1 MSPVF
6 AQFNLGIY
14 LLATI
19 AFFVDLFDVLLRLY
33 LRREH
38 TLPGD
43 PRAIAPT
50 SVPLDIGTFTPY
62 ESRLHLRP
70 YAIVAS
76 IHNLDRASLDRF
88 LDNMAPYRGRLW
100 IIDDASTDDTWER
113 LQASGVPC
121 MRGARNQKKPGA
133 IKALLATLPESIDSI
148 VVVDPDVRIVNSA
161 TEFET
166 VVFQFQRTGMGAL
179 CPRIAVRADGPLSRF
194 QQLEYCFSFALGRK
208 SLGDMTITSGIA
220 IYRREALERLLT
232 RHSLSVY
239 AEDLENAFLLL
250 LDGDRVY
257 YDGRIVAET
266 EGMADC
272 RSLFSQRVGW
282 NFGLIKVYA
291 DYWRPLLGQCRRGFI
306 FTYQYIVYTGVLTL
320 VLHPLKFLGLLLLAI
335 SAMNGID
342 NLVRL
347 HAIPDTPLTNPAY
360 FVMMYLKYTAL
371 VVAAFPLITP
381 RSERRFILPVLP
393 VYVFYGLAQVLPAS
407 VGYLNW
413 VAVRMCGQRVYRDHY
428 QEAAP

>member
-1 MSPVF
+1 VF
-6 AQFNLGIY
+6 GQFDIGIY

-19 AFFVDLFDVLLRLY
+19 ALFVDLFDVLLRLY

-38 TLPGD
+38 TVPGD
-43 PRAIAPT
+43 PGMTSPT

-62 ESRLHLRP
+62 EARLHLRP

-76 IHNLDRASLDRF
+76 IHNLDRASLNRF
-88 LDNMAPYRGRLW
+88 LDNMAPYREHLW

-113 LQASGVPC
+113 LQGAGVQC
-121 MRGARNQKKPGA
+121 VRGLENQKKPGA
-133 IKALLATLPESIDSI
+133 IKALLTALPPSIESV

-161 TEFET
+161 AEFES
-166 VVFQFQRTGMGAL
+166 VIFQFQRTGMGAL
-179 CPRIAVRADGPLSRF
+179 CPRIAIRSDGVLSRF

-220 IYRREALERLLT
+220 VYRRDALQRLLT

-250 LDGDRVY
+250 LGGDRVY

-266 EGMADC
+266 EGMRDW

-282 NFGLIKVYA
+282 NFGLIKVYGV
-291 DYWRPLLGQCRRGFI
+291 YWRALLRRYGRGFI
-306 FTYQYIVYTGVLTL
+306 FTYQYIVYTGLLTIL
-320 VLHPLKFLGLLLLAI
+320 LHPLKLLGLSLLAVC
-335 SAMNGID
+335 AMNGID
-342 NLVRL
+342 NLL
-347 HAIPDTPLTNPAY
+347 HLNVIADTPLTNPAY
-360 FVMMYLKYTAL
+360 FVLIYLKYTFL
-371 VVAAFPLITP
+371 IVAAFPLVAP
-381 RSERRFILPVLP
+381 KSERRFVLPILP
-393 VYVFYGLAQVLPAS
+393 VYVFYGIAQIVPAT

-413 VAVRMCGQRVYRDHY
+413 ISLRLWGHRIYHDHY

>member
-1 MSPVF
+1 VF
-6 AQFNLGIY
+6 AHFNLGIY
-14 LLATI
+14 VLATI

-43 PRAIAPT
+43 PRGIAPT
-50 SVPLDIGTFTPY
+50 SVPLDIGSFTPY

-88 LDNMAPYRGRLW
+88 LDNMAPYRAHLW
-100 IIDDASTDDTWER
+100 IIDDMSTDDTWER
-113 LQASGVPC
+113 LQASGVHC
-121 MRGARNQKKPGA
+121 MRGASNQKKPGA
-133 IKALLATLPESIDSI
+133 IKTLLATLPESIDSI

-161 TEFET
+161 AEFET

-179 CPRIAVRADGPLSRF
+179 CPRIAVRADGALSRF

-220 IYRREALERLLT
+220 IYRRDALERLLT

-239 AEDLENAFLLL
+239 AEDLENTFLLM

-266 EGMADC
+266 EGMTDC
-272 RSLFSQRVGW
+272 RTLFSQRVGW

-291 DYWRPLLGQCRRGFI
+291 DYCRPLLGQCRRGFI

-320 VLHPLKFLGLLLLAI
+320 LLHPLKLLGLVLLAL
-335 SAMNGID
+335 SAINGID
-342 NLVRL
+342 NLAGL
-347 HAIPDTPLTNPAY
+347 HAIADTPLTNPAY

-371 VVAAFPLITP
+371 VLAAFPLIAP
-381 RSERRFILPVLP
+381 KSERRFILPVLP

-413 VAVRMCGQRVYRDHY
+413 IALRTYGQRVYHDHY